1 VGRRGRLIRLVL
13 VASQPV
19 GSDPAGGDQGELRS
33 YFQLNLLVL
42 LGAVAWL
49 IGLRLWAVHSHWVD
63 VLIVLLVGLGICFL
77 AATAMLDRHR
87 HVAAVVTVAVS
98 NWAILLAAA
107 AIEPYAMVILPL
119 FVLLPTLLAAQHLNS
134 SQLAALLG
142 ATVAVATV
150 MAAVG
155 RLHSGV
161 GLQALAPSW
170 VLDAFVIVFLPISVG
185 LFSILAWQAHGTLMA
200 KAEALRDSRVRLVA
214 ATDRERRRIERNLHD
229 GAQQRLVTAAVQAR
243 VVQRLLTHQPLQ
255 ASTVLNQLTQD
266 LQDAAAELRDL
277 AHGIYPPQ
285 LTDHGLEAALRTAA
299 LRSPLPTT
307 VHAAGIGRY
316 QTELEVNVYFC
327 CLEALQNAS
336 KHAGEGARVTI
347 SLHDR
352 DGLSF
357 DVDDTGVG
365 CQPDAILG
373 GYGFTNMRARLDA
386 LGGTLTV
393 RAQPGNGVHIHGNIG
408 LPAR

>member
-1 VGRRGRLIRLVL
+1 VGRRRWRTGL
-13 VASQPV
+13 VAPSPV
-19 GSDPAGGDQGELRS
+19 GSDRASGPGGLRT
-33 YFQLNLLVL
+33 YVQLNLLAL
-42 LGAVAWL
+42 LLAIGWL
-49 IGLRLWAVHSHWVD
+49 VGLRLWAVHSRWVD
-63 VLIVLLVGLGICFL
+63 VLIALLVGLGVGFL
-77 AATAMLDRHR
+77 AATAMVGRHR
-87 HVAAVVTVAVS
+87 YVAAVVTVAVS

-107 AIEPYAMVILPL
+107 AIAPYALVMLPL
-119 FVLLPTLLAAQHLNS
+119 FVLLPTLLAVQHLNR

-142 ATVAVATV
+142 ATVAVATA

-155 RLHSGV
+155 RLQTGV
-161 GLQALAPSW
+161 GLEALAPSW
-170 VLDAFVIVFLPISVG
+170 VEDAFVIVFVPISVG

-200 KAEALRDSRVRLVA
+200 RAEALQDSRVRLVA
-214 ATDRERRRIERNLHD
+214 ATDRERHRIERNLHD

-243 VVQRLLTHQPLQ
+243 VAQRLLTHQPEQ
-255 ASTVLNQLTQD
+255 ASTVLDQLTQD

-316 QTELEVNVYFC
+316 ATELEVNVYFC

-336 KHAGEGARVTI
+336 KHAGDRARVTI
-347 SLHDR
+347 SLRHH

-365 CQPDAILG
+365 CQPAAILA
-373 GYGFTNMRARLDA
+373 GYGFTNMRDRLDA
-386 LGGTLTV
+386 IGGTLTV
-393 RAQPGNGVHIHGNIG
+393 QAQPGTGVHLHGHIG